1 MKHLLVG
8 NGVNIQFSA
17 SEYTS
22 SQIVLR
28 ILKNCDREDFPTHI
42 IVDFPYLLKNYLGQL
57 FLVAREIIKGEY
69 DQYVSCLAEKES
81 LAAFKE
87 QYASKIRTLRMTDI
101 GFEDYYL
108 IHDLVC
114 HKIKI
119 GNPEQF
125 YVREAMRIAYLFAIY
140 NDGKINRLYELY
152 SPRFVIYLKSFD
164 SVFTTNYDSNVDSV
178 VEKSVYHIHGQ
189 FDKTA
194 AVYDPDS
201 FRNQL
206 SDAPVRQI
214 DIDQRYFYLY
224 SNALS
229 THCGKYKE
237 FQLKQFSLANA
248 AVEKFVTAYIENP
261 KIKQT
266 IDHWTKSD
274 NTITANMG
282 YAVQLKAK
290 HPELEFVDNYH
301 FDKLSE
307 ITGKLDVLGLS
318 PWNDFH
324 IFDVIDKT
332 NIDLCTFYY
341 CSKDQ
346 CERIKKLLPNMTESG
361 RLYFFSIEEFWRNNG

>member
-8 NGVNIQFSA
+8 NGINIQFSA

-125 YVREAMRIAYLFAIY
+125 YVREAMRIAYLFAI
-140 NDGKINRLYELY
+140 
-152 SPRFVIYLKSFD
+152 
-164 SVFTTNYDSNVDSV
+164 
-178 VEKSVYHIHGQ
+178 
-189 FDKTA
+189 
-194 AVYDPDS
+194 
-201 FRNQL
+201 
-206 SDAPVRQI
+206 
-214 DIDQRYFYLY
+214 
-224 SNALS
+224 
-229 THCGKYKE
+229 
-237 FQLKQFSLANA
+237 
-248 AVEKFVTAYIENP
+248 
-261 KIKQT
+261 
-266 IDHWTKSD
+266 
-274 NTITANMG
+274 
-282 YAVQLKAK
+282 
-290 HPELEFVDNYH
+290 
-301 FDKLSE
+301 
-307 ITGKLDVLGLS
+307 
-318 PWNDFH
+318 
-324 IFDVIDKT
+324 
-332 NIDLCTFYY
+332 
-341 CSKDQ
+341 
-346 CERIKKLLPNMTESG
+346 
-361 RLYFFSIEEFWRNNG
+361 